1 MGDRITDDAR
11 LRAWS
16 PALNAAA
23 YDEPV
28 LLVHAEDDTT
38 VSYDHAGVMR
48 AALEDAGAD
57 FNFVTLKGDD
67 HYFASERSREE
78 FAALVE
84 SFLAENLR

>member
-1 MGDRITDDAR
+1 M
-11 LRAWS
+11 
-16 PALNAAA
+16 
-23 YDEPV
+23 
-28 LLVHAEDDTT
+28 
-38 VSYDHAGVMR
+38 SYDHAGVMR

-57 FNFVTLKGDD
+57 FDFVTLKGDD